1 MLMHGCFD
9 ITRGRGKRRKT
20 IRETIN
26 KDLEINELDRNMVC
40 DRTLWRCLIHVAD
53 PTKMRLDCCC
63 IVALTKYFSF
73 LFTKMTHFFC
83 F

>member
-40 DRTLWRCLIHVAD
+40 DRTLWRCLIHEAN
-53 PTKMRLDCCC
+53 PT
-63 IVALTKYFSF
+63 
-73 LFTKMTHFFC
+73 
-83 F
+83 